1 MLTTSEAA
9 ALTGRGEETIRRW
22 VRQGRLQAR
31 RDGPRLLIYREELEA
46 LTRPATYDLPAPWRE
61 SWLGRNHDWVA
72 RVRRA
77 R

>member
-9 ALTGRGEETIRRW
+9 ALAGCGDETIRRW
-22 VRQGRLQAR
+22 VRLGRLQAR
-31 RDGPRLLIYREELEA
+31 RDGPRLLIDREELEA
-46 LTRPATYDLPAPWRE
+46 LTRPATFDLPQPWHR
-61 SWLGRNHDWVA
+61 SWLRQEHDWVA

>member
-1 MLTTSEAA
+1 VLTTSEAA
-9 ALTGRGEETIRRW
+9 ALAGCGEETIRRW

-31 RDGPRLLIYREELEA
+31 RDGPRLLIDREELVA
-46 LTRPATYDLPAPWRE
+46 MTRPASFDTPAVWRD
-61 SWLGRNHDWVA
+61 SWLRRHHDWVA